1 MERRDLPSRSR
12 SKVGS
17 SSHRQVLVWREKAH
31 HVFAVLN
38 VERESRKTQQG
49 KKGKKKKSLFFSCL
63 LFLLSL
69 FPPPPQYIPPS
80 SVPFYPTPSWLLPAA
95 ARSRCHHLFL
105 YFPHLG
111 SCNTSWL
118 SFLAD
123 SVISARPQAGRAPR
137 PTGDPCGCSTAGRR
151 LCTEETARQRGC
163 LAPLHLAV

>member
-1 MERRDLPSRSR
+1 MW
-12 SKVGS
+12 K
-17 SSHRQVLVWREKAH
+17 EKA
-31 HVFAVLN
+31 
-38 VERESRKTQQG
+38 ERPSTGRR
-49 KKGKKKKSLFFSCL
+49 KKKKKAYFLAVCFFCCRCS
-63 LFLLSL
+63 
-69 FPPPPQYIPPS
+69 PPPPQYIPPS
-80 SVPFYPTPSWLLPAA
+80 SAPFYPTPSWLLPAA
-95 ARSRCHHLFL
+95 AGSRCHHLFL

-163 LAPLHLAV
+163 LAPLHLSV